1 MQQETSNTKPA
12 TFFISVT
19 HATQTQ
25 PEKRRKIMEAKEI
38 AVRLYENKTFGTTYG
53 KGLYR
58 SAVFNATADVMGHNT
73 KYLLD
78 YHQFDKFEHM
88 ARTDEQLEVLRD
100 LGSVRTNDLLFSWV
114 LSYDATTKCKT
125 PVYGYSFINT
135 KDNTLA
141 LALMEQGA
149 DEWTE
154 WVLTA
159 KPCKTTQGKNSPTLL
174 ATNAQDLSTW

>member
-1 MQQETSNTKPA
+1 
-12 TFFISVT
+12 
-19 HATQTQ
+19 
-25 PEKRRKIMEAKEI
+25 MEAKEI

-53 KGLYR
+53 KGQYR

-100 LGSVRTNDLLFSWV
+100 LGSVRTNDFLFSWV

-125 PVYGYSFINT
+125 PVYGYSVINL
-135 KDNTLA
+135 KDNTLGLFVA
-141 LALMEQGA
+141 EEGA
-149 DEWTE
+149 EPTE
-154 WVLTA
+154 WMLTA

-174 ATNAQDLSTW
+174 ATNAQTLSRW